1 MKILHAIPSLNPADG
16 GPPRIAL
23 RLAANTASLGHDVT
37 IIYHDTPAAR
47 PAIEQQ
53 LAEVPGSGRVHY
65 HILPPRHRLENLF
78 PGQVAK
84 KIDAIINNF
93 DLVHVHSIWD
103 GVSRA
108 AMMSAHRHSIP
119 FVVLANGMLD
129 PWSLAQKRRKK
140 QLFLAMGLR
149 NLMNRAAFFQ
159 AGNIDEKAGFI
170 SAGIK
175 TRIEIIPNGID
186 PKQFDPLP
194 PPGQFYA
201 AHPELKNRPYIV
213 FMGRLHH
220 KKGLDFLAAAFTELA
235 PKHPDLQLVVAGPD
249 EGARTDLETDIRL
262 ANLTNRTHILG
273 PLFGPER
280 FTLLRDANCFCLPSR
295 QEGFSV
301 AVLEAMACAVPVVI
315 SEPCHFPQVA
325 EAGAG
330 EVVPLD
336 VSALTAAL
344 DKIVSDPTLQRNM
357 SQAARQ
363 LVFEKFTWPQIA
375 NQLVAAYESVITK

>member
-1 MKILHAIPSLNPADG
+1 VIPTLNPADG

-23 RLAANTASLGHDVT
+23 RLAASTAALGHEVT
-37 IIYHDTPAAR
+37 ILYHDTPAAR
-47 PAIEQQ
+47 PAIDQQ
-53 LAEVPGSGRVHY
+53 LAEVPGSDRVHY
-65 HILPPRHRLENLF
+65 QILPPRYRLENLF
-78 PGQVAK
+78 PGQACK
-84 KIDAIINNF
+84 EIDRVIGKFNI
-93 DLVHVHSIWD
+93 VHIHSIWD
-103 GVSRA
+103 GLSRA
-108 AMMSAHRHSIP
+108 GMMSAYRHSVP

-129 PWSLAQKRRKK
+129 PWSLAQKRLKK
-140 QLFLAMGLR
+140 RLFLTMGLR
-149 NLMNRAAFFQ
+149 KLMNRAAFFQ
-159 AGNIDEKAGFI
+159 AGNIDEKAGFVR
-170 SAGIK
+170 AGIK

-186 PKQFDPLP
+186 PLQFEHLP
-194 PPGQFYA
+194 PAGQFYA

-249 EGARTDLETDIRL
+249 EGARADFEADIRQ
-262 ANLTNRTHILG
+262 ANLSDRTHILG

-280 FTLLRDANCFCLPSR
+280 FTLLRDAACFCLPSR

-301 AVLEAMACAVPVVI
+301 AVLETMACAVPVVI

-325 EAGAG
+325 ERGAG
-330 EVVPLD
+330 IVVPLD
-336 VSALTAAL
+336 VPAITAAL
-344 DKIVSDPTLQRNM
+344 DRIVSDAAVQKNM

-375 NQLVAAYESVITK
+375 DQLVAAYKSVT